1 MWPELDKTKW
11 EMINEYD
18 QFYQHWR
25 SKSSSEFPKK
35 FPYVL
40 ELGADER
47 GRSFIRFRPYDTT
60 KGQILVI
67 ESYENIF
74 QRILGLREE
83 GAHRGIVLC
92 GQPGTGKSQSPDLHL
107 CGHSVAHPLGKS
119 TFLMFLLARLISAR
133 QVVIFG
139 NRNVLHLFYHGKVYR
154 KMQFLQ
160 DLPTLFRNER
170 EQPAWA
176 LIDGDGMAEVPF
188 SMDTPIW
195 PILATSP
202 QPIRWQ
208 SWGKQLNAY
217 MWGMPKWN
225 FEELVA
231 WYA

>member
-1 MWPELDKTKW
+1 
-11 EMINEYD
+11 MINEYD

-47 GRSFIRFRPYDTT
+47 GRSFVPFRPYDTT

-67 ESYENIF
+67 KSYENIF
-74 QRILGLREE
+74 QRVLRLREE
-83 GAHRGIVLC
+83 GVHRGIVLC
-92 GQPGTGKSQSPDLHL
+92 GQPGTGKSQSPDLHM
-107 CGHSVAHPLGKS
+107 CGHSAAHPIGKS

-133 QVVIFG
+133 QVVILG
-139 NRNVLHLFYHGKVYR
+139 NKIKSNLFYRGKVYR
-154 KMQFLQ
+154 KMQYLG
-160 DLPTLFRNER
+160 DLPTLFQNER

-176 LIDGDGMAEVPF
+176 LIDGDCMTEVPF
-188 SMDTPIW
+188 TMNAQIW

-208 SWGKQLNAY
+208 QSWGRQLNAF